1 MRELGRGRRRER
13 ADPSAGLGLPPAVAA
28 AAAETRPSSPAA
40 AQARVRAQRVR
51 RAAPSSLFLR
61 CLSLLLSFLPLP
73 LLSRVRLFVT
83 SWTVARQA
91 PLSMG
96 FSRQEYWS
104 GLPCPPPGDLPN
116 PGIQPRSPALQED
129 SLPTEPPGKWW
140 LLSLHQF
147 KKLIH

>member
-104 GLPCPPPGDLPN
+104 ELDHHKQSTAFNWTVSFLL
-116 PGIQPRSPALQED
+116 AL
-129 SLPTEPPGKWW
+129 
-140 LLSLHQF
+140 
-147 KKLIH
+147 